1 MMEKTKLGT
10 HPVLYPMPAFLVGSN
25 VNKKPNFM
33 TVAWA
38 GVACNEPPL
47 VSVAIR
53 SSRYTLKGIRETGVF
68 SINIPS
74 VTLLKEADYCGIV
87 SGAVTD
93 KVKDCG
99 FKIFYGILQT
109 APMIEQCPL
118 NLECRVEQQLELGSH
133 ILVIGRIIETYIS
146 RDCLTEGKPDVN
158 KIKPLIYTSRLS
170 SQYYGFGEVV
180 GAAFSAGKAL
190 IKKE

>member
-1 MMEKTKLGT
+1 MEKIKLGT
-10 HPVLYPMPAFLVGSN
+10 HPVLYPMPTFLVGSN
-25 VNKKPNFM
+25 VNQKPNFM

-38 GVACNEPPL
+38 GVACNEPPM

-53 SSRYTLKGIRETGVF
+53 SVRYTLKGIRETGVF

-74 VTLLKEADYCGIV
+74 VTMVKEADYCGIV

-99 FKIFYGILQT
+99 FKIFYGVLQT
-109 APMIEQCPL
+109 APMIEQCPV
-118 NLECRVEQQLELGSH
+118 NLECRVEHQLELGSH

-146 RDCLTEGKPDVN
+146 PECLTDGKPDVK
-158 KIKPLIYTSRLS
+158 KIKPLIYTSGS
-170 SQYYGFGEVV
+170 GSQYHGFGEMV